1 MRSAR
6 AAEFAT
12 SVLSIELIAPN
23 HCKLIPAFSSL
34 HFGCIFFI
42 IAFWVHFLVF
52 FSDCWWITH
61 LHHQRHLYLM
71 ASSQV
76 WWINYPGYQL
86 SHHLRTICQASQLW
100 TNRPNHVLDPPSHT
114 HTPTI
119 YPLLS
124 NPLDLSSTLGFPFS
138 FPKLFWKLL
147 YLLLGK
153 CCVSCLEL
161 GIPHNMHELVCK
173 DANEKLKSL
182 LHRLSHTRR
191 EFLHIFTRPRPN
203 LHPK

>member
-1 MRSAR
+1 MRSAL

-61 LHHQRHLYLM
+61 LHHQRRLYLM

-86 SHHLRTICQASQLW
+86 SHHLRTICQTSQLW
-100 TNRPNHVLDPPSHT
+100 TNRPNHVLDPPHT
-114 HTPTI
+114 LTPPQFTLYCPTPLI
-119 YPLLS
+119 YPQPWDFHFL
-124 NPLDLSSTLGFPFS
+124 FPNCFGNY
-138 FPKLFWKLL
+138 FI
-147 YLLLGK
+147 
-153 CCVSCLEL
+153 CCWENVVF
-161 GIPHNMHELVCK
+161 LVW
-173 DANEKLKSL
+173 N
-182 LHRLSHTRR
+182 
-191 EFLHIFTRPRPN
+191 
-203 LHPK
+203 